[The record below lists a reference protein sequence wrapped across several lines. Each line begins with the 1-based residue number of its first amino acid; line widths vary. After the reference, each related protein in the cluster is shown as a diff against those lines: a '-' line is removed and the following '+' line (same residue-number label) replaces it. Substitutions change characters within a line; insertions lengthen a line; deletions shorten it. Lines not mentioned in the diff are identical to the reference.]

1 MLLGTVL
8 LVWSLCLFARWDGP
22 GGLCLWVSGFVE
34 LALWPRV
41 VCNDQFWGG
50 SCVPLFEQ
58 PGSRAS
64 WGIDGPVSGIV
75 HERPTNIPAVV
86 LVPWIITDVCMYV
99 FLLAGALLGA
109 FTTTDGFY

>member
-1 MLLGTVL
+1 M
-8 LVWSLCLFARWDGP
+8 
-22 GGLCLWVSGFVE
+22 
-34 LALWPRV
+34 
-41 VCNDQFWGG
+41 
-50 SCVPLFEQ
+50 PLFEQ

-99 FLLAGALLGA
+99 CMYFSWLVPFWVLSPLQMA
-109 FTTTDGFY
+109 FINSIDLFK